1 MAGVRGK
8 KSQKKKRV
16 NTTRP
21 GIERKRKEKKVKV
34 LNQTLRKSW
43 DQEKTLKQN
52 LQILGLAFD
61 ANSAIPIPKSKTKGY
76 KDEKVEAMEVD
87 KKEPTTVMREFE
99 QMAANEK
106 KCERH
111 ISPGEVQ
118 FLWQL
123 IGDHGNNYKG
133 MARDKRNCY
142 QHTPNQLKRKCEALL
157 RSKQNFSGYL
167 EKIS

>member
-1 MAGVRGK
+1 M
-8 KSQKKKRV
+8 
-16 NTTRP
+16 NLL
-21 GIERKRKEKKVKV
+21 RKRIVKALPFIHQPGRV
-34 LNQTLRKSW
+34 AGKMNDTQTLRKSW